1 MQNVSALCLGLQSD
15 NLIYYSYVAWKDVE
29 SLKEHLKGEVC
40 LPKILMKSC
49 TVVDLASHIVA
60 YCSCAACLQ
69 HRLQHRYL
77 LPAWC
82 HKLAR
87 SEAVVWGE

>member
-40 LPKILMKSC
+40 LPKILMK
-49 TVVDLASHIVA
+49 
-60 YCSCAACLQ
+60 
-69 HRLQHRYL
+69 L
-77 LPAWC
+77 LETWQ
-82 HKLAR
+82 
-87 SEAVVWGE
+87 VI